1 MRKTLR
7 KKLVCMLMMAALL
20 LSAAIT
26 YAQPASADNLN
37 ADEVNRFNV
46 ILVIDGSGSLVS
58 GSSATDKS
66 GLRYDAINLFL
77 ALLTNDGNQVGA
89 IVFDDDSN
97 NYLLNTGLT
106 PVSGK
111 GDKVSLGEK
120 IRSAGTRNDTDIGSA
135 LLSAVSIL
143 EASGSQD
150 GRSPAV
156 VLFSDGRTDLGGNKE
171 AYEQSLENRETA
183 ITKAQDAGIPIYSI
197 CLNASPVADPQELSE
212 IASRTSGGFVSVSR
226 AEDLA
231 GAFETFYQL
240 IFNSS
245 GSEKRDVPFGADGKL
260 TYSFDVPSVGAEEVN
275 IILKQAGLQS
285 IQVSGPSRQIS
296 AAELEENTMT
306 GGDYEVIKLV
316 KPQVGRW
323 NLELSGTPGSR
334 VTVNVV
340 YNADSVAELVTA
352 DGKSEYNTGESVTFQ
367 AYLKKD
373 GSRVT
378 DSSVLG
384 EYKAVL
390 HLSNLTDG
398 TTQDIDM
405 TPDADGMFVYEF
417 RTNQE
422 SSYSAYATLE
432 FGSLVHQSGDAAVN
446 FGNTPPTAVGGVT
459 MVEEKVVVTP
469 VSGRH
474 RSFKLGE
481 YFSDTPGDT
490 LHYVI
495 VSSQLVSD
503 TAAIDGDTLN
513 VETSKSRSGDLVIA
527 AVDAQGA
534 QTQITFRFKVTNL
547 TLAIFITLAVAVV
560 VGVIVAGVTI
570 WSVTHPLWKGE
581 LKVVNLDRSCAGMS
595 RSHASFRGKLKLSY
609 FMVGPCGLNADQCWF
624 ATKPGR
630 RLKFCSKTP
639 FYVNG
644 MALKE
649 TDVYAGMTLIYADEK
664 NRTGIRIDAA
674 PGRR

>member
-1 MRKTLR
+1 M
-7 KKLVCMLMMAALL
+7 
-20 LSAAIT
+20 
-26 YAQPASADNLN
+26 
-37 ADEVNRFNV
+37 NRFNV

-316 KPQVGRW
+316 KPQVGQW

-352 DGKSEYNTGESVTFQ
+352 NGKSEYNTGESVTFQ

-459 MVEEKVVVTP
+459 LVEEKVVVTP

-624 ATKPGR
+624 VTKPGR

>member
-1 MRKTLR
+1 M
-7 KKLVCMLMMAALL
+7 
-20 LSAAIT
+20 
-26 YAQPASADNLN
+26 
-37 ADEVNRFNV
+37 
-46 ILVIDGSGSLVS
+46 
-58 GSSATDKS
+58 
-66 GLRYDAINLFL
+66 
-77 ALLTNDGNQVGA
+77 
-89 IVFDDDSN
+89 
-97 NYLLNTGLT
+97 
-106 PVSGK
+106 
-111 GDKVSLGEK
+111 
-120 IRSAGTRNDTDIGSA
+120 
-135 LLSAVSIL
+135 
-143 EASGSQD
+143 
-150 GRSPAV
+150 
-156 VLFSDGRTDLGGNKE
+156 
-171 AYEQSLENRETA
+171 
-183 ITKAQDAGIPIYSI
+183 
-197 CLNASPVADPQELSE
+197 
-212 IASRTSGGFVSVSR
+212 
-226 AEDLA
+226 
-231 GAFETFYQL
+231 
-240 IFNSS
+240 
-245 GSEKRDVPFGADGKL
+245 
-260 TYSFDVPSVGAEEVN
+260 
-275 IILKQAGLQS
+275 QS

-316 KPQVGRW
+316 KPQVGQW
-323 NLELSGTPGSR
+323 NLDLSGTPGSR

-340 YNADSVAELVTA
+340 YNADSVAELATA

-459 MVEEKVVVTP
+459 LVEEKVVVTP

-513 VETSKSRSGDLVIA
+513 VETSKSRSGDLERNA
-527 AVDAQGA
+527 PAVEGGTEGGQPGSFLCRYVAEPCQLSGQAQAELFYGRTLRPECGPVLVCHQARQTAEVLLQDSVLRQWNGTEGDRCLCGNDADLC
-534 QTQITFRFKVTNL
+534 RRK
-547 TLAIFITLAVAVV
+547 
-560 VGVIVAGVTI
+560 
-570 WSVTHPLWKGE
+570 E
-581 LKVVNLDRSCAGMS
+581 
-595 RSHASFRGKLKLSY
+595 SHRY
-609 FMVGPCGLNADQCWF
+609 PH
-624 ATKPGR
+624 
-630 RLKFCSKTP
+630 
-639 FYVNG
+639 
-644 MALKE
+644 
-649 TDVYAGMTLIYADEK
+649 
-664 NRTGIRIDAA
+664 
-674 PGRR
+674 

>member
-1 MRKTLR
+1 
-7 KKLVCMLMMAALL
+7 
-20 LSAAIT
+20 
-26 YAQPASADNLN
+26 
-37 ADEVNRFNV
+37 
-46 ILVIDGSGSLVS
+46 
-58 GSSATDKS
+58 
-66 GLRYDAINLFL
+66 
-77 ALLTNDGNQVGA
+77 
-89 IVFDDDSN
+89 
-97 NYLLNTGLT
+97 
-106 PVSGK
+106 
-111 GDKVSLGEK
+111 
-120 IRSAGTRNDTDIGSA
+120 
-135 LLSAVSIL
+135 
-143 EASGSQD
+143 
-150 GRSPAV
+150 
-156 VLFSDGRTDLGGNKE
+156 
-171 AYEQSLENRETA
+171 
-183 ITKAQDAGIPIYSI
+183 
-197 CLNASPVADPQELSE
+197 
-212 IASRTSGGFVSVSR
+212 
-226 AEDLA
+226 
-231 GAFETFYQL
+231 
-240 IFNSS
+240 
-245 GSEKRDVPFGADGKL
+245 
-260 TYSFDVPSVGAEEVN
+260 
-275 IILKQAGLQS
+275 
-285 IQVSGPSRQIS
+285 
-296 AAELEENTMT
+296 MT

-316 KPQVGRW
+316 KPQVGQW

-422 SSYSAYATLE
+422 SSYSAYATPE

-459 MVEEKVVVTP
+459 LVEEKVVVTP

-624 ATKPGR
+624 VTKPGR